1 MSKQLRAQN
10 THSRILQ
17 SASACFSDFGY
28 DATGVAEICRRAG
41 VSKGAFYHHF
51 PTTKAVFIELLNNWL
66 ERLDNQMAPVRTGAA
81 NVPDGLLALSDMVL
95 QVFHTASKELP
106 VILDIWAKA
115 AREPDI
121 WQATITPYRKY
132 RTLIEEMIQTGINEG
147 SIQDIDAKITAQ
159 VLVSLA
165 VGILLQ
171 GLLDTEETEWG
182 CVSQEGIRM
191 LLQGIERKDRE

>member
-1 MSKQLRAQN
+1 
-10 THSRILQ
+10 
-17 SASACFSDFGY
+17 
-28 DATGVAEICRRAG
+28 

-51 PTTKAVFIELLNNWL
+51 PTKKAVFIELLNNWL
-66 ERLDNQMAPVRTGAA
+66 ENLDNQMASVRAGTT
-81 NVPDGLLALSDMVL
+81 NVPDGLLAMSDLVQ

-106 VILDIWAKA
+106 ILLDIWAKA
-115 AREPDI
+115 AREPDV

-147 SIQDIDAKITAQ
+147 SIQDIDVKMTAQ

-171 GLLDTEETEWG
+171 GLLDTKETEWG
-182 CVSQEGIRM
+182 QVSQEGIRM
-191 LLQGIERKDRE
+191 LLRGIERKGTE